1 MPIGNCRKWVLG
13 SLFFLGFAAA
23 CTKGL
28 AAYDP
33 PSGEMLQTA
42 PSASAPQV
50 VPDDTKYLGAPSGAQ
65 PSANPE
71 QGKSALGV
79 LDESQPQPVPATS
92 SPTTDDGECG
102 SICGMPICSPP
113 GRFWL
118 RTDAMLWW
126 TNGIHLPPL
135 VTSNSAGNAPII
147 GQPGTEIVFGSD
159 NFLNEEQNAYLRGG
173 RGGARITLGGWL
185 DRCHRW
191 GVEADWLTLS
201 GLSTN
206 YSNFSNG
213 NPATGRP
220 FFNVEPTAIA
230 PPTGST
236 TTSGGPA
243 QGESAEIVAMGDI
256 SGTVTVHA
264 GDSFDAAGFMVRYNL
279 CCCGGCDPCGDCG
292 TGGCG
297 GGDCNVADACNLCMN
312 YCRTDFLF
320 GYRHYALRDGVT
332 ITESLDD
339 RTPGVD
345 RHTDIADNFSC
356 HNDFNGVDLGLNS
369 ELRRGRWSL
378 NILAKMA
385 FGTNQQTTMING
397 TTANHSLVGPLDP
410 HFYPVGIYAVAPNS
424 GTFTQ
429 NDFAVIPQFGLEI
442 GYQLTCHVRT
452 YIGYN
457 ILYWANVMRAGEQ
470 IDRNIDPRNWAAA
483 PDAENALPF
492 PQFLDRGA
500 NFWAQGINLGAE
512 IRF

>member
-1 MPIGNCRKWVLG
+1 MPL
-13 SLFFLGFAAA
+13 
-23 CTKGL
+23 
-28 AAYDP
+28 
-33 PSGEMLQTA
+33 
-42 PSASAPQV
+42 
-50 VPDDTKYLGAPSGAQ
+50 
-65 PSANPE
+65 
-71 QGKSALGV
+71 
-79 LDESQPQPVPATS
+79 
-92 SPTTDDGECG
+92 
-102 SICGMPICSPP
+102 CSPP

-147 GQPGTEIVFGSD
+147 GQTGTEIVFGSD
-159 NFLNEEQNAYLRGG
+159 NFLNEEQNAYLLGG

-191 GVEADWLTLS
+191 GVEADWFTLGGAS
-201 GLSTN
+201 VN

-220 FFNVEPTAIA
+220 FFNLEPSPAG
-230 PPTGST
+230 PPV
-236 TTSGGPA
+236 
-243 QGESAEIVAMGDI
+243 GESAEIVAMGDI

-292 TGGCG
+292 SGGCGTGGC
-297 GGDCNVADACNLCMN
+297 DVADACNMCMN

-339 RTPGVD
+339 RTPGVN

-356 HNDFNGVDLGLNS
+356 RNDFNGVDLGLNS

-378 NILAKMA
+378 NILTKMA
-385 FGTNQQTTMING
+385 FGTNQQTTVING
-397 TTANHSLVGPLDP
+397 TTATQSLVGPLDP
-410 HFYPVGIYAVAPNS
+410 HFFPVGIYAVAPNS

-429 NDFAVIPQFGLEI
+429 SDFTVIPQFGLEI